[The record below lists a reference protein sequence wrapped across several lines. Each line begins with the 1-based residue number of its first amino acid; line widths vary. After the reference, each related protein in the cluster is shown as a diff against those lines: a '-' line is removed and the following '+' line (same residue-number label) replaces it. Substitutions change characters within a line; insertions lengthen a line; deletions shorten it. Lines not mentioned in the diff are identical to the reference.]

1 MINMLKKMVA
11 RRNFSSVDFAT
22 LETAMMLAALDGEV
36 SDAELKS
43 FREMALSCR
52 GCTPKSFAKLWDK
65 ALRRMGY
72 LLVQSKLLTS
82 DELVALFVSEVTGTF
97 VGEVSAEVSAERQ
110 HAFDVLTE
118 MASADGDFS
127 EIERR
132 AIDAL
137 KAAVTKSREEMMTM
151 LYPRAVR

>member
-36 SDAELKS
+36 S
-43 FREMALSCR
+43 
-52 GCTPKSFAKLWDK
+52 
-65 ALRRMGY
+65 
-72 LLVQSKLLTS
+72 
-82 DELVALFVSEVTGTF
+82 
-97 VGEVSAEVSAERQ
+97 AERQ
-110 HAFDVLTE
+110 HAFDVLAE
-118 MASADGDFS
+118 MAAADGDFS

-137 KAAVTKSREEMMTM
+137 KTAVAKSREELMTM
-151 LYPRAVR
+151 LYPRAVG